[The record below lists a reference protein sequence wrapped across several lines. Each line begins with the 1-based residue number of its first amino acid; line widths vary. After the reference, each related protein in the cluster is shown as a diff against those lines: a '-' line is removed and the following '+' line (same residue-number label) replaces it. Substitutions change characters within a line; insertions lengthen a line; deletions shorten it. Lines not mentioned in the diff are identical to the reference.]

1 MKRMSKSPRD
11 PEKTKAKQR
20 EDPRIWGNFT
30 LGNLGRALR
39 EEDMGVVWNE
49 VKEGTHMDNR

>member
-1 MKRMSKSPRD
+1 MSKSPRD
-11 PEKTKAKQR
+11 LEKTKAKQR